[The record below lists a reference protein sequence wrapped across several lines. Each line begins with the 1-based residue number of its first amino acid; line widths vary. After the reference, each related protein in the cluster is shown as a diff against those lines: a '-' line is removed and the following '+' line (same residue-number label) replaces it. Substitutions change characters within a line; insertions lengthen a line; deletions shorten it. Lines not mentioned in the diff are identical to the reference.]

1 MTTTLPIPPPLSW
14 IFRLS
19 YGPENG
25 PSFAIIKTPISQ
37 KYVDINEPFSADSQ
51 YSLWAKF
58 LHYLSFSPDATT
70 KIESSFYEFLRFFGQ
85 LQNYDSR

>member
-51 YSLWAKF
+51 YSFWAKF
-58 LHYLSFSPDATT
+58 LHYLLSCSPNATT
-70 KIESSFYEFLRFFGQ
+70 KIEFCFYEFSRFFGQ
-85 LQNYDSR
+85 SQKL